1 MTTAATKVE
10 LSPILFEVIR
20 NRLVAITEEMRI
32 ALQSV
37 SGSPTVT
44 EASDF
49 FTGLFLPDGSVVSM
63 GFQVAYHA
71 PVCSQFV
78 RHIGTL
84 AGRSGAGP
92 DAARRSANGGAS
104 LTVRDGD
111 MFIGNDPY
119 IAALHQNDVQMV
131 GPIFADGDIVMW
143 AGVEAHET
151 DVGGMDFASWSPRA
165 REVFQEGMRI
175 PCVKLVDRGELRED
189 VLDMVLAASRLPGPL
204 GLDIRAFMATLTV
217 ARSRVTELVHR
228 YGAHAVKQ
236 AIERMIASSQTK
248 MRARLSELPDGEFLG
263 VDFLEHDGHSNV
275 LYKLHCRATKR
286 GDRLTLDY
294 SGSSAQAPGFINCTR
309 SGLVGAVCGSILP
322 TLAWDM
328 QWNEGALAPIEI
340 VAPDGLICTAKHPAP
355 VGSATVEAIWVTA
368 NATMLAL
375 NKMLMCSTKYR
386 DRAQGLS
393 AGVMATFNLGG
404 INQFGER
411 FGLHLMDPL
420 AAGSAAWPTKDG
432 VNAGGPITSPFSGIA
447 DVERNEQVSP
457 LFYLYRRLAC
467 DTGGAGRQRGGVG
480 AEIGLTLGGISHA
493 EALVMTHGVEVP
505 NGHGLGGGWPGAC
518 VRQTWGRDAVEGG
531 RAKPADYE
539 VFGPKPGLMRMTNR
553 DVFAVSWQG
562 GGGHGDP
569 LERDAS
575 AVADDVARGLVSA
588 GAARSIY
595 GVVLVNGGADD
606 AATRDLRDEIRRQR
620 LGYPCS
626 DSTAS
631 TTTRAMRDGR
641 VVLEIGDALRVVS
654 SQGQLHVVTKA
665 GAVLASGS
673 TRWRSGAHKSA
684 QDEVLPELGILLH
697 QDLVVTTWVCPVSGA
712 QLAVDVHRRDE
723 APEDDVVLDLSMV
736 RA

>member
-1 MTTAATKVE
+1 MNDVRGNVT

-78 RHIGTL
+78 RHISNVSKQSIHD
-84 AGRSGAGP
+84 R
-92 DAARRSANGGAS
+92 
-104 LTVRDGD
+104 D

-131 GPIFADGDIVMW
+131 GPIFADGDVVMW

-189 VLDMVLAASRLPGPL
+189 VLDMILAASRLPASL

-217 ARSRVTELVHR
+217 ARSRVSDLVER
-228 YGAHAVKQ
+228 YGAIALKQ
-236 AIERMIASSQTK
+236 AIARMIASSETK
-248 MRARLSELPDGEFLG
+248 MRARLAELPDGEFHG
-263 VDFLEHDGHSNV
+263 VDFLEHDGHANV
-275 LYKLHCRATKR
+275 LYKLHCKATKR
-286 GDRLTLDY
+286 GDKLTLDY
-294 SGSSAQAPGFINCTR
+294 SGSSGQAPGFINCTR
-309 SGLVGAVCGSILP
+309 SGLTGAVCGSILP

-328 QWNEGALAPIEI
+328 QWNEGALTPIEI
-340 VAPDGLICTAKHPAP
+340 VAPDGLVCTAKHPAP

-368 NATMLAL
+368 NATMLAI
-375 NKMLMCSTKYR
+375 NKMLMCSARYKE
-386 DRAQGLS
+386 RAQGLS

-404 INQFGER
+404 VNQFGER

-457 LFYLYRRLAC
+457 LFYLYRRLAQ
-467 DTGGAGRQRGGVG
+467 DTGGAGRTRGGVG
-480 AEIGLTLGGISHA
+480 AEIALTLGGISQA

-518 VRQTWGRDAVEGG
+518 VRQTWGRNAVEKG
-531 RAKPADYE
+531 RALPADYQ
-539 VFGPKPGLMRMTNR
+539 VFGPKPGLMKMTNR

-562 GGGHGDP
+562 GGGFGDP
-569 LERDAS
+569 LDRGFD
-575 AVADDVARGLVSA
+575 AVAADVARGLVSMEC
-588 GAARSIY
+588 ARDVY
-595 GVVLVNGGADD
+595 GVVLANGEVDV
-606 AATRDLRDEIRRQR
+606 AATNSRRETIRKQR
-620 LGYPCS
+620 LAQ
-626 DSTAS
+626 STAS
-631 TTTRAMRDGR
+631 GTATTKPLVMRDGQ
-641 VVLEIGDALRVVS
+641 VIGHIGEAMRMVQADSRI
-654 SQGQLHVVTKA
+654 HVVTKA
-665 GAVLASGS
+665 GAVLAEGD
-673 TRWRSGAHKSA
+673 TRWRKGARKATIDRLAAEH
-684 QDEVLPELGILLH
+684 GILLH
-697 QDLVVTTWVCPVSGA
+697 EELTATVWYCPVSGA
-712 QLAVDVHRRDE
+712 QLAVDIHRKDE
-723 APEDDVVLDLSMV
+723 APLDDVVLDQAEPKS
-736 RA
+736 

>member
-1 MTTAATKVE
+1 MTATATAGE

-78 RHIGTL
+78 RHIT
-84 AGRSGAGP
+84 A
-92 DAARRSANGGAS
+92 RSAEHRNAAGSAFAI
-104 LTVRDGD
+104 RDGD

-131 GPIFADGDIVMW
+131 GPIFADGNVVMW

-217 ARSRVTELVHR
+217 ARARVGELVAR
-228 YGAHAVKQ
+228 YGAAALSQ
-236 AIERMIASSQTK
+236 AIERMIASSEKK
-248 MRARLSELPDGEFLG
+248 MRTRLAELPDGEFHG
-263 VDFLEHDGHSNV
+263 IDFLEHDGHSNA
-275 LYKLHCRATKR
+275 LYKLHCKATKR
-286 GDRLTLDY
+286 GDTLTLDY
-294 SGSSAQAPGFINCTR
+294 SGSSGQAPGFINCTR
-309 SGLVGAVCGSILP
+309 SGLAGAVCGSILP
-322 TLAWDM
+322 TFAWDM
-328 QWNEGALAPIEI
+328 QWNEGALKPIEI
-340 VAPDGLICTAKHPAP
+340 VAPDGLVCTAKHPAP

-375 NKMLMCSTKYR
+375 NKMLMCSQKYR

-467 DTGGAGRQRGGVG
+467 DTGGAGKQRGGVG
-480 AEIGLTLGGISHA
+480 AEIGLTLGGIEQA

-505 NGHGLGGGWPGAC
+505 NGHGLAGGWPGAC
-518 VRQTWGRDAVEGG
+518 VRQTWGRNGVAGG
-531 RAKPADYE
+531 RAKATEYE
-539 VFGPKPGLMRMTNR
+539 VFGPKPGLMKMTNR

-569 LERDAS
+569 LERDTAL
-575 AVADDVARGLVSA
+575 VAADVARGLVSA
-588 GAARSIY
+588 DAARKVY
-595 GVVLVNGGADD
+595 GVVLANGAVD
-606 AATRDLRDEIRRQR
+606 AAATARLRDEIRKAR
-620 LGYPCS
+620 L
-626 DSTAS
+626 AS
-631 TTTRAMRDGR
+631 RSSGGVQEAPRTMRDGAIKC
-641 VVLEIGDALRVVS
+641 EIGPSMRLVNAD
-654 SQGQLHVVTKA
+654 GQHHVATTA
-665 GAVLASGS
+665 GAVLATGS
-673 TRWRSGAHKSA
+673 TRWRGGAIKVT
-684 QDEVLPELGILLH
+684 QDRAPPELGILLH
-697 QDLVVTTWVCPVSGA
+697 HELAMTTWYCPVSGA

-723 APEDDVVLDLSMV
+723 LPEDDVVLDLAAV
-736 RA
+736 GAR